1 MADLK
6 SRLESNRALY
16 MRGSRQQLVELIKK
30 YNPNIIAGGIVRTL
44 ELLIITEKIAGE
56 HGIEIDDAMI
66 AKFAQQN
73 GEQLDKEVN
82 RALLFF
88 ISSIVSQEG

>member
-1 MADLK
+1 
-6 SRLESNRALY
+6 

-30 YNPNIIAGGIVRTL
+30 YNPNIIAGGIVKVL

-66 AKFAQQN
+66 AEFAHQK

-82 RALLFF
+82 RALLSF